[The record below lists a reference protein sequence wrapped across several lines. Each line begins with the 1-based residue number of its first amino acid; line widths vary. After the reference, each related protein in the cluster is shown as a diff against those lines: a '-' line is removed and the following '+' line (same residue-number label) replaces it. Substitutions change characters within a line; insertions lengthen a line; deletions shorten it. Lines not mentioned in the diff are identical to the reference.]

1 MTKRIDEIGSVGL
14 QRVLHKRRR
23 TVGDPLSVGRVTTKH
38 QASKGF
44 RTEGERETVAL
55 KLKQQK
61 QKGLMGGGAT
71 AAIKKRRMGIAD
83 NTNTYQ
89 RVCSMLLEAARSNPQ
104 LDYILKSKEKVMS
117 GVTRAYRRGAR
128 KVRDSAPGS
137 EGSNRGEDL
146 INQVPKKF
154 SSMLR
159 RARRARARTG
169 RKRVP
174 NIASS
179 VNKALRGKK

>member
-14 QRVLHKRRR
+14 QKVLHKRRR
-23 TVGDPLSVGRVTTKH
+23 TVGDPLSVGKVTTKH

-61 QKGLMGGGAT
+61 QKGLMGGGAS
-71 AAIKKRRMGIAD
+71 AGIKKRRMGIAD
-83 NTNTYQ
+83 NTNSYQ

-117 GVTRAYRRGAR
+117 GATRAFRKGAR
-128 KVRDSAPGS
+128 KARKTGKGN
-137 EGSNRGEDL
+137 ELENRILD
-146 INQVPKKF
+146 VPRTWK
-154 SSMLR
+154 SMMRRGR
-159 RARRARARTG
+159 RARNR
-169 RKRVP
+169 
-174 NIASS
+174 
-179 VNKALRGKK
+179 

>member
-14 QRVLHKRRR
+14 QKVLHKRRR
-23 TVGDPLSVGRVTTKH
+23 TLGDPLSVGKVTTKH

-61 QKGLMGGGAT
+61 QKGLMGGGAS
-71 AAIKKRRMGIAD
+71 ASIKKRRMGIAD
-83 NTNTYQ
+83 NTNSYQ

-117 GVTRAYRRGAR
+117 GATRAFRKGAR
-128 KVRDSAPGS
+128 KARKTGQGNELEDRILNVPRTWKSMMR
-137 EGSNRGEDL
+137 RG
-146 INQVPKKF
+146 
-154 SSMLR
+154 R
-159 RARRARARTG
+159 RARNR
-169 RKRVP
+169 
-174 NIASS
+174 
-179 VNKALRGKK
+179 